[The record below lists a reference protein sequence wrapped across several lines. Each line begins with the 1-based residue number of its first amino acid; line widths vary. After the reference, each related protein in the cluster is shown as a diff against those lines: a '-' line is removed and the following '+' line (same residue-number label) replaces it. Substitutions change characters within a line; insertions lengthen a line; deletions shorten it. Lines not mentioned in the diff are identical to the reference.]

1 MSPSLRLSQWP
12 LHRIAV
18 YSTHSH
24 VPGNEDVSKITQQRS
39 CQKMLPYP
47 PLPNNSTLPRY
58 IKRSHNASRHPMLAF
73 SWSLLFSQTCL
84 PPTLLLM
91 CCFIIKYG
99 QPCLVEA
106 AQTDSV
112 TTQLTTICTVSQI
125 SHRLLIIN
133 PPYIVVISLGGGCRI
148 FVDIT

>member
-12 LHRIAV
+12 LHRIAI
-18 YSTHSH
+18 YATHSH
-24 VPGNEDVSKITQQRS
+24 VPGNEDVSKITKQRS

-58 IKRSHNASRHPMLAF
+58 IIRSHNASRHPMLA
-73 SWSLLFSQTCL
+73 SLGLSSFHRHAPL
-84 PPTLLLM
+84 PSSLPM

-99 QPCLVEA
+99 QSCHVEA

-112 TTQLTTICTVSQI
+112 TTQLTTMCTVSQI